1 MKCLKYE
8 CVHFR
13 QLEADAKCRTFNRED
28 SEGSQRN
35 EEAEAEELA
44 VSWLDVMKRYGL
56 LTRAFL
62 FCFHSSAIFLTNIT

>member
-1 MKCLKYE
+1 MRYQYVQSVHTACTMYKTAMFTCE
-8 CVHFR
+8 CFR

-44 VSWLDVMKRYGL
+44 VSWLDVMKR
-56 LTRAFL
+56 
-62 FCFHSSAIFLTNIT
+62 